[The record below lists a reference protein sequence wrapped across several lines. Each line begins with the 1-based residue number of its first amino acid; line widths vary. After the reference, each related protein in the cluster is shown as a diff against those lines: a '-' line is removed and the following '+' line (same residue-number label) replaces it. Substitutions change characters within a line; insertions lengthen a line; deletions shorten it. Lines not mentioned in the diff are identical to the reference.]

1 MSMRLNVVDGGDRG
15 QTFRLP
21 AAGTVRIGN
30 YGGHTDICLHD
41 LYVAKDHCHVE
52 VDAADVVPGDLLVYR
67 DHLISH
73 VAVHD
78 GGRP

>member
-1 MSMRLNVVDGGDRG
+1 MILEDDG
-15 QTFRLP
+15 
-21 AAGTVRIGN
+21 
-30 YGGHTDICLHD
+30 
-41 LYVAKDHCHVE
+41 HVE

-67 DHLISH
+67 DRDHLISH